1 MAIELRASLAWVV
14 GTALSETSGI
24 KYMSPSKLKR
34 GRIATQT
41 NFRKFMENCRA
52 SLNQQYADTEADW
65 TAGCLRLAD
74 RPPVFGHPMSS
85 FKSG

>member
-1 MAIELRASLAWVV
+1 V

-52 SLNQQYADTEADW
+52 SLNQQYVDTEADW
-65 TAGCLRLAD
+65 TAGD
-74 RPPVFGHPMSS
+74 SPPEFGHPMSS

>member
-1 MAIELRASLAWVV
+1 V

-65 TAGCLRLAD
+65 TAVYAWLTALQ
-74 RPPVFGHPMSS
+74 SS
-85 FKSG
+85 DTR